1 MRSEVPRRAAE
12 TAREAWCRHI
22 LEGILKG
29 LAQWIYSL
37 FLDALAYMGGALLEL
52 LRMDMTYFRQ
62 NVPII
67 VDFVDLFY
75 GIGWGLLI
83 GNLAFQSLKS
93 MISGLGFEGEAPTQL
108 FGRTL
113 IFSFLMT
120 FSRQICEIGMGIGNT
135 VIQIIGVPEKVDF
148 RPPDESYFSVD
159 VSWVLVIAIGLI
171 LGIQILK
178 LFFEIGERYV
188 IVVLLALM
196 APLGFSMGGS
206 KSTKDIFSGY
216 IRMFASMI
224 LMMVM
229 NVIFLKLILSALAT
243 MPSGALVFPW
253 CILVVAI
260 ARVARKIDSVI
271 SKIGLNPAITGDGLG
286 GGSPAAVAMLAARN
300 IAHSAWQKTSS
311 SLFKKGGDK
320 GSNSP
325 SGSPHPSPASSPPGG
340 RSGGPASSGFSP
352 SGTSGRSS
360 GSASAGGNS
369 GTGASG
375 YSKKFGE
382 STGIHTARSHSQVQ
396 KNGFGT
402 TSHSHSEA
410 QTNRFSV
417 SDSHA
422 ADGKAGYSR
431 EISEKM
437 NAAPDASNVSFP
449 GGRNVNM
456 NRFGV
461 NTMSP
466 GKGFPPPKP
475 GNRSGNIPTVRSS
488 QVSSR
493 AGQRQYQIP
502 PKSAGVNVSGW
513 IQTSASNPQI
523 KSTRSSDSPN
533 SVPKQLSQGSIAASG
548 VQERITH
555 PLEQDPERSFGIPT
569 PPEQRSPAFSGE
581 SDKSSRSTSTPPAR
595 GAEFRGHSTLSTEK
609 YTFGVP
615 VSSGATVSK
624 PVSIPASR
632 PPYPTNS
639 ARSRQAGEVRFP
651 ARDGGQAQSSRP
663 PDRTENVNIR
673 QPGSISPPVSGG
685 TGRTKSTA
693 SIKPKSPEKPE
704 QKHERRK

>member
-340 RSGGPASSGFSP
+340 RSGGPASSGSSP
-352 SGTSGRSS
+352 AGTSRRG
-360 GSASAGGNS
+360 GSAPAVGNS
-369 GTGASG
+369 GTRASG
-375 YSKKFGE
+375 YSEKFSGGA
-382 STGIHTARSHSQVQ
+382 GIHTVRSHSQVQ

-437 NAAPDASNVSFP
+437 NAAPDSSNVSFP

-461 NTMSP
+461 NTISP

-493 AGQRQYQIP
+493 AGQRQYQIL
-502 PKSAGVNVSGW
+502 PKSAGVNVSGR
-513 IQTSASNPQI
+513 SASNPQI

-533 SVPKQLSQGSIAASG
+533 SVPKQLSQGSIAASS
-548 VQERITH
+548 VQQHITH
-555 PLEQDPERSFGIPT
+555 PLEQDPERSFGVPT

-581 SDKSSRSTSTPPAR
+581 PDRPGRSTPTPPSR
-595 GAEFRGHSTLSTEK
+595 EAEFREHTTLSTEK
-609 YTFGVP
+609 HSFGVP

>member
-1 MRSEVPRRAAE
+1 MPRRAAE
-12 TAREAWCRHI
+12 TAQEAWCRHI

-93 MISGLGFEGEAPTQL
+93 MISGLGFEGDAPTQL

-243 MPSGALVFPW
+243 MPAGALVFPW

-475 GNRSGNIPTVRSS
+475 GNRSGNTPTVRTPRISPGS
-488 QVSSR
+488 GR
-493 AGQRQYQIP
+493 RQHQTP
-502 PKSAGVNVSGW
+502 PKSAGVNVSGR
-513 IQTSASNPQI
+513 IQTSDNQI
-523 KSTRSSDSPN
+523 KNVRSSDPPN
-533 SVPKQLSQGSIAASG
+533 SVPKQSSQGGIAASS
-548 VQERITH
+548 VQQHITH
-555 PLEQDPERSFGIPT
+555 PLEQDPERSFGVPT
-569 PPEQRSPAFSGE
+569 PPEQRPPAFSGE
-581 SDKSSRSTSTPPAR
+581 PDRPGRSTPTPPSR
-595 GAEFRGHSTLSTEK
+595 EAEFREHTTLSTEK
-609 YTFGVP
+609 HSFGVP
-615 VSSGATVSK
+615 VSSGSTVSK
-624 PVSIPASR
+624 PVSVPVPH

-639 ARSRQAGEVRFP
+639 ARSIQRAGEAQIPTRG
-651 ARDGGQAQSSRP
+651 RGQAQSPRP

-673 QPGSISPPVSGG
+673 QPGSISPTVSGG

-693 SIKPKSPEKPE
+693 GIKPKSPEKLE

>member
-1 MRSEVPRRAAE
+1 MPRRAAE

-135 VIQIIGVPEKVDF
+135 VIQLIGVPEKVDF

-243 MPSGALVFPW
+243 MPAGALVFPW

-286 GGSPAAVAMLAARN
+286 GGSPAAAVMLAARN
-300 IAHSAWQKTSS
+300 IARSACQKTSS
-311 SLFKKGGDK
+311 SLFKNGGEK
-320 GSNSP
+320 GSNP
-325 SGSPHPSPASSPPGG
+325 PPGSPRPSPGSSPPGG
-340 RSGGPASSGFSP
+340 RSGGPSSSGSSP

-360 GSASAGGNS
+360 GSAPAGGGS
-369 GTGASG
+369 GTGSSG
-375 YSKKFGE
+375 YSEKF
-382 STGIHTARSHSQVQ
+382 TGRSGVHTARSHSQVQ
-396 KNGFGT
+396 KSGFGT
-402 TSHSHSEA
+402 AVHSRSYHSEA
-410 QTNRFSV
+410 RKERV
-417 SDSHA
+417 SASSSRT

-475 GNRSGNIPTVRSS
+475 GNRSGNTPTVRTPRISPGS
-488 QVSSR
+488 GR
-493 AGQRQYQIP
+493 RQHQTP
-502 PKSAGVNVSGW
+502 PKSAGVNVSGR
-513 IQTSASNPQI
+513 IQTSDNQI
-523 KSTRSSDSPN
+523 KNVRSSDPPN
-533 SVPKQLSQGSIAASG
+533 SVPKQSSQGGIAASS
-548 VQERITH
+548 VQQHITH
-555 PLEQDPERSFGIPT
+555 PLEQDPERSFGVPT
-569 PPEQRSPAFSGE
+569 PPEQRPPAFSGE
-581 SDKSSRSTSTPPAR
+581 PDRPGRSTPTPPSR
-595 GAEFRGHSTLSTEK
+595 EAEFREHTTLSTEK
-609 YTFGVP
+609 HSFGVP
-615 VSSGATVSK
+615 VSSGSTVSK
-624 PVSIPASR
+624 PVSIPAPR
-632 PPYPTNS
+632 PPYPVNS
-639 ARSRQAGEVRFP
+639 ARSRLAGEVRSP
-651 ARDGGQAQSSRP
+651 TRGRGQAQSPRL

-673 QPGSISPPVSGG
+673 QPGNISPTVSSG

-693 SIKPKSPEKPE
+693 GIKPKNPEKPE
-704 QKHERRK
+704 KKHGRRK

>member
-1 MRSEVPRRAAE
+1 MRSEVLHRAVE
-12 TAREAWCRHI
+12 TAQEAWCRRI

-93 MISGLGFEGEAPTQL
+93 MISGLGFEGEAPAQL

-113 IFSFLMT
+113 VFSFLMT

-135 VIQIIGVPEKVDF
+135 VIQLIGVPEKVDF
-148 RPPDESYFSVD
+148 RPPNESYFSVD
-159 VSWVLVIAIGLI
+159 VSWVLVIVIGLI

-243 MPSGALVFPW
+243 MPAGALVFPW

-325 SGSPHPSPASSPPGG
+325 SGSPRPSPASSPPGG

-437 NAAPDASNVSFP
+437 NAAPDSSNVSFP

-461 NTMSP
+461 NTISP

-493 AGQRQYQIP
+493 AGQRQYQIL
-502 PKSAGVNVSGW
+502 PKSAGVNVSGR
-513 IQTSASNPQI
+513 IQTSNNQMKNVQSSNPPNPISQGGI
-523 KSTRSSDSPN
+523 AVSDVRKST
-533 SVPKQLSQGSIAASG
+533 
-548 VQERITH
+548 TH
-555 PLEQDPERSFGIPT
+555 PLQRDTGGSFDVPAPT
-569 PPEQRSPAFSGE
+569 EEKRTAAFSGE
-581 SDKSSRSTSTPPAR
+581 SDKSGRSTPTPPVY
-595 GAEFRGHSTLSTEK
+595 GAEFREHTTLSTEK
-609 YTFGVP
+609 HSFGVP
-615 VSSGATVSK
+615 VSSGSTISK
-624 PVSIPASR
+624 PVSVPVPH
-632 PPYPTNS
+632 PPYPANS
-639 ARSRQAGEVRFP
+639 ARSIQRAGEAQIPTRG
-651 ARDGGQAQSSRP
+651 RGQTQSPHPS
-663 PDRTENVNIR
+663 DRTEGRGGISSGDPGGIGQSR
-673 QPGSISPPVSGG
+673 FTTGMRPGSPQ
-685 TGRTKSTA
+685 K
-693 SIKPKSPEKPE
+693 PEK
-704 QKHERRK
+704 KHERWK

>member
-93 MISGLGFEGEAPTQL
+93 MISGLGFEGEAPAQL

-113 IFSFLMT
+113 VFSFLMT

-135 VIQIIGVPEKVDF
+135 VIQLIGVPEKVDF

-243 MPSGALVFPW
+243 MPAGALVFPW

-340 RSGGPASSGFSP
+340 RSGGPASSGSSP

-360 GSASAGGNS
+360 GSASAGGSS
-369 GTGASG
+369 GTVASG

-437 NAAPDASNVSFP
+437 NAAPDSSNVSFP

-461 NTMSP
+461 NTISP

-513 IQTSASNPQI
+513 IQTSNNQMKNVQSSNP
-523 KSTRSSDSPN
+523 PN
-533 SVPKQLSQGSIAASG
+533 PISQGGIAGSDG
-548 VQERITH
+548 RESTTH
-555 PLEQDPERSFGIPT
+555 PLQRDTGGSFDVPAPT
-569 PPEQRSPAFSGE
+569 EEKRTAAFSGE
-581 SDKSSRSTSTPPAR
+581 SDKSGRSTPTPPVY
-595 GAEFRGHSTLSTEK
+595 GAEFREHTTLSTEK
-609 YTFGVP
+609 HSFGVP
-615 VSSGATVSK
+615 VSSGSTVSK
-624 PVSIPASR
+624 PVSIPAPH

-639 ARSRQAGEVRFP
+639 ARSIQRAGEAQIPTRG
-651 ARDGGQAQSSRP
+651 RGQTQSPHPS
-663 PDRTENVNIR
+663 DRTEGRGGISSGDPGGIGQSR
-673 QPGSISPPVSGG
+673 FTTGMRPGSPQ
-685 TGRTKSTA
+685 K
-693 SIKPKSPEKPE
+693 PEK
-704 QKHERRK
+704 KHERRK

>member
-1 MRSEVPRRAAE
+1 
-12 TAREAWCRHI
+12 
-22 LEGILKG
+22 
-29 LAQWIYSL
+29 
-37 FLDALAYMGGALLEL
+37 
-52 LRMDMTYFRQ
+52 
-62 NVPII
+62 
-67 VDFVDLFY
+67 
-75 GIGWGLLI
+75 
-83 GNLAFQSLKS
+83 
-93 MISGLGFEGEAPTQL
+93 
-108 FGRTL
+108 
-113 IFSFLMT
+113 
-120 FSRQICEIGMGIGNT
+120 
-135 VIQIIGVPEKVDF
+135 
-148 RPPDESYFSVD
+148 
-159 VSWVLVIAIGLI
+159 
-171 LGIQILK
+171 
-178 LFFEIGERYV
+178 
-188 IVVLLALM
+188 
-196 APLGFSMGGS
+196 
-206 KSTKDIFSGY
+206 
-216 IRMFASMI
+216 
-224 LMMVM
+224 
-229 NVIFLKLILSALAT
+229 
-243 MPSGALVFPW
+243 
-253 CILVVAI
+253 
-260 ARVARKIDSVI
+260 
-271 SKIGLNPAITGDGLG
+271 
-286 GGSPAAVAMLAARN
+286 
-300 IAHSAWQKTSS
+300 
-311 SLFKKGGDK
+311 
-320 GSNSP
+320 
-325 SGSPHPSPASSPPGG
+325 
-340 RSGGPASSGFSP
+340 
-352 SGTSGRSS
+352 
-360 GSASAGGNS
+360 
-369 GTGASG
+369 
-375 YSKKFGE
+375 
-382 STGIHTARSHSQVQ
+382 
-396 KNGFGT
+396 
-402 TSHSHSEA
+402 
-410 QTNRFSV
+410 
-417 SDSHA
+417 
-422 ADGKAGYSR
+422 
-431 EISEKM
+431 M

-533 SVPKQLSQGSIAASG
+533 SVPKQLSQGSIAAAG
-548 VQERITH
+548 VQERNTH